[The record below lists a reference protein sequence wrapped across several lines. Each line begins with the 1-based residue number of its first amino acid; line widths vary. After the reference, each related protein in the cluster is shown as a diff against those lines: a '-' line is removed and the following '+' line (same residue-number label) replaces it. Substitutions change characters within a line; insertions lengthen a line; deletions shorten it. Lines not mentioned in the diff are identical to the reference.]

1 VVELGPEEIRRRIDR
16 HRARGWGVQVLY
28 RWESEGG
35 GGSVSEALEDV
46 RDHRLVARS
55 RIPYLV
61 RLSTLLDEHLPAIDE
76 ELSACLANWSLA
88 RLSRID
94 RAILRLAATELLHM
108 DDVPPRASI
117 QEAIHLAEQY
127 GGDDSPRF
135 VNGVLDALYRRS
147 PSAPGGGSR

>member
-1 VVELGPEEIRRRIDR
+1 M
-16 HRARGWGVQVLY
+16 LY
-28 RWESEGG
+28 RWESEGAD
-35 GGSVSEALEDV
+35 GSVAEALEEV

-55 RIPYLV
+55 RLPYLV
-61 RLSTLLDEHLPAIDE
+61 RLSTLLDEHLPAIDG
-76 ELSACLANWSLA
+76 ELSACLANWSLE

-94 RAILRLAATELLHM
+94 RAILRLAATELLYM

-135 VNGVLDALYRRS
+135 VNGVLDALYKRS
-147 PSAPGGGSR
+147 PAAPGDESR

>member
-16 HRARGWGVQVLY
+16 HRARGWGIQILY

-35 GGSVSEALEDV
+35 DGTVTEALEEV
-46 RDHRLVARS
+46 RDHRLISRA

-61 RLSTLLDEHLPAIDE
+61 RLSSLLDEHRESIDA
-76 ELSACLANWSLA
+76 ELSRCLANWTLD

-94 RAILRLAATELLHM
+94 RAILRLAATELLFM

-127 GGDDSPRF
+127 GGQDSPRF
-135 VNGVLDALYRRS
+135 VNGVLDALYKRADTAAGVD
-147 PSAPGGGSR
+147 PA

>member
-1 VVELGPEEIRRRIDR
+1 
-16 HRARGWGVQVLY
+16 VLY
-28 RWESEGG
+28 RWESEGAD
-35 GGSVSEALEDV
+35 GSVAEALEEV

-55 RIPYLV
+55 RLPYLV
-61 RLSTLLDEHLPAIDE
+61 RLSTLLDEHLPAIDG
-76 ELSACLANWSLA
+76 ELSACLANWSLE

-94 RAILRLAATELLHM
+94 RAILRLAATELLYM

-135 VNGVLDALYRRS
+135 VNGVLDALYKRS
-147 PSAPGGGSR
+147 PAAPGDESR